1 MTARAIWRAG
11 PAQGDHV
18 GVWWRRDRASL
29 ADVVEL
35 LEGLGQMLMGISARL
50 DEIIDLLE
58 ELE

>member
-1 MTARAIWRAG
+1 M
-11 PAQGDHV
+11 
-18 GVWWRRDRASL
+18 
-29 ADVVEL
+29 VEL